1 MKIQQQ
7 PNLALDALYRDEP
20 RTAERVDD
28 LLDVLE
34 GNPLDPRVR
43 AHELRVGTG
52 PLVSPVWGFRVRGI
66 SEDVW
71 TFWTLVDD
79 EVTVAYLGPFTPGR

>member
-7 PNLALDALYRDEP
+7 PDLALDALYRDEP

-34 GNPLDPRVR
+34 GNPLDSRVR
-43 AHELRVGTG
+43 THELRAGTG
-52 PLVSPVWGFRVRGI
+52 PLVSTVWGFRVRGI
-66 SEDVW
+66 SEDIW
-71 TFWTLVDD
+71 TFWTMVDE
-79 EVTVAYLGPFTPGR
+79 EVTVAYLGPHTPGR